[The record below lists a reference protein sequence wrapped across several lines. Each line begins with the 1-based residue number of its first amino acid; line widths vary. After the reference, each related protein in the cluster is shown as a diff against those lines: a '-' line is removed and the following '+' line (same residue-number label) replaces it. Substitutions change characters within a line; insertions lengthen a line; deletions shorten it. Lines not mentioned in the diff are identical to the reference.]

1 MNLYLATFVVRG
13 SDSDTE
19 AINSAVSVLDF
30 IPVIRAVNMHVFL
43 IRSEKTHAQLESLLT
58 ECCDPD
64 DFVHLAEHR
73 TSPGGRRG
81 SRECV
86 TFRGPECHTL
96 ACCVS
101 ERGCA
106 PVGGAASAWRVV
118 AVGLVARHVVGAGP
132 G

>member
-64 DFVHLAEHR
+64 DFVHLAEHPR
-73 TSPGGRRG
+73 PADICESLEEAQEWLAQAARR
-81 SRECV
+81 E
-86 TFRGPECHTL
+86 
-96 ACCVS
+96 A
-101 ERGCA
+101 
-106 PVGGAASAWRVV
+106 
-118 AVGLVARHVVGAGP
+118 
-132 G
+132 